1 MTITFI
7 IEATEWSFEETLP
20 FEVIKMKDVEQDYE
34 LPLFDED
41 GNETDRVLLPKCRV
55 IELEGDE
62 DTFNVI
68 FEAELIK
75 HYEQT
80 NLSDDEIE
88 IQVQLAVDK
97 NLWNQGE
104 DSGIF
109 YSWENLP
116 EKLKELEIK

>member
-1 MTITFI
+1 M
-7 IEATEWSFEETLP
+7 P

>member
-1 MTITFI
+1 MTVTFT

-20 FEVIKMKDVEQDYE
+20 FEVIKIKDLEQDYE
-34 LPLFDED
+34 LPLFDAD
-41 GNETDRVLLPKCRV
+41 GNESEKVTLPKCRI

-68 FEAELIK
+68 FEKELIK
-75 HYEQT
+75 HFEQV
-80 NLSDDEIE
+80 NISDDEIE
-88 IQVQLAVDK
+88 IQIQLAVDK

-116 EKLKELEIK
+116 EQLKEITIK